1 MSVRRHTAYNLVGLL
16 TPMVLALVAVPL
28 YLGIIGE
35 ARYGALALVWLLVGY
50 FSLFDLGLG
59 AATAQRLATLAEAS
73 PAARAHVFWS
83 ALLANRCFGVLGS
96 LIAWPLARW
105 FFEHSFTIDAN
116 LRAELLVALPWMLV
130 TLPVATL
137 SGVLSGTLQA
147 RQRFFELN
155 LTAVIGGAAVQL
167 LPLLAALHLGPQ
179 LEHLVQAVLLAR
191 LLTTVTLMQRCTRHV
206 TQGHPMTWRLA
217 TARDLLRYG
226 GWVSVS
232 AVVGPLMVILD
243 RFVIGWL
250 LNARAVSHYTIPF
263 QLAERATVLSASL
276 NQALFPRMAQTSSE
290 AARTAL
296 ADRASRV
303 LVITVSPL
311 VALALVLMDPF
322 LGWWISAD
330 MATVA
335 TPVAHVLLLGFWINS
350 LAMVPHTQLQAAGRP
365 DLVAKCHLAELLP
378 YLALMFYA
386 LQTLGLVGAAIVFAV
401 RAATDFVLLALLARS
416 LSQRLKLLS
425 GPALALLVIATCGG
439 HGPLAYGLLLALWIW
454 AARLLPQVLR
464 PIAI

>member
-59 AATAQRLATLAEAS
+59 AATAQRLSTLAEAS

-83 ALLANRCFGVLGS
+83 ALLANLCCGALGS
-96 LIAWPLARW
+96 LIAWPLAQW
-105 FFEHSFTIDAN
+105 FFEHGFAIDAN
-116 LRAELLVALPWMLV
+116 LRAELLAALPWMLV

-137 SGVLSGTLQA
+137 SGVLTGTLQA

-155 LTAVIGGAAVQL
+155 LIAVIGGAAVQL
-167 LPLLAALHLGPQ
+167 MPLLAALQRGPQ
-179 LEHLVQAVLLAR
+179 LEHLVQAVLVAR
-191 LLTTVTLMQRCTRHV
+191 LLTTVTLMQRCARHV
-206 TQGHPMTWRLA
+206 TQGQAVTWRLA

-243 RFVIGWL
+243 RFVIGSL

-276 NQALFPRMAQTSSE
+276 NQALFPRMAQASSE
-290 AARTAL
+290 ATRMAL
-296 ADRASRV
+296 AHGALRV
-303 LVITVSPL
+303 LVVIVSPL
-311 VALALVLMDPF
+311 VALALVLMAPF
-322 LGWWISAD
+322 LGWWISGD
-330 MATVA
+330 MAAVA

-350 LAMVPHTQLQAAGRP
+350 LAMVPYTQLQAAGRP
-365 DLVAKCHLAELLP
+365 DLVAKCHLAELIP

-386 LQTLGLVGAAIVFAV
+386 LKTLGLVGAAIVFAV
-401 RAATDFVLLALLARS
+401 RAAADFLLLALLARS
-416 LSQRLKLLS
+416 LTEGLKLLS
-425 GPALALLVIATCGG
+425 GPALALLVIATSGG
-439 HGPLAYGLLLALWIW
+439 HGPLAYGLLLAFWIW

-464 PIAI
+464 STAV

>member
-28 YLGIIGE
+28 YLSIIGE

-83 ALLANRCFGVLGS
+83 ALLANLCCGVLGS

-105 FFEHSFTIDAN
+105 FFEHGFVIDAD
-116 LRAELLVALPWMLV
+116 LRTELLAALPWMLL

-137 SGVLSGTLQA
+137 SGVLTGTLQA
-147 RQRFFELN
+147 RHRFFELN
-155 LTAVIGGAAVQL
+155 LAAVIGGSAVQL
-167 LPLLAALHLGPQ
+167 LPLLAALQQGPQ
-179 LEHLVQAVLLAR
+179 LEHLVQAVLVAR
-191 LLTTVTLMQRCTRHV
+191 LLTTVALMQRCSRHV
-206 TQGHPMTWRLA
+206 THGQPVTWRLA

-232 AVVGPLMVILD
+232 ATVGPLMVILD
-243 RFVIGWL
+243 RFVIGTL

-276 NQALFPRMAQTSSE
+276 NHALFPRMAQTSNE
-290 AARTAL
+290 ATRMAL
-296 ADRASRV
+296 AHGALRL
-303 LVITVSPL
+303 LVVIVSPL
-311 VALALVLMDPF
+311 VALALVFMDPF
-322 LGWWISAD
+322 LGWWISAE
-330 MATVA
+330 MAAVA

-350 LAMVPHTQLQAAGRP
+350 LAMVPYTQLQAAGRP
-365 DLVAKCHLAELLP
+365 DLVAKCHLAELIP

-386 LQTLGLVGAAIVFAV
+386 LKTWGLVGAAIVFAV
-401 RAATDFVLLALLARS
+401 RAAADFLLLAWLARS
-416 LSQRLKLLS
+416 LSQGLKLLS
-425 GPALALLVIATCGG
+425 GPALALLVITTSGG
-439 HGPLAYGLLLALWIW
+439 QGPLAYGVLLVLWVW
-454 AARLLPQVLR
+454 AVRLLPQVLR
-464 PIAI
+464 STTV